1 MSPGCADRAIPAIE
15 RFFEKGPAAMT
26 DPKSTPEATD
36 RKTEQ
41 LDEAM
46 ACLRKYGRQ
55 NAVDTRALETAI
67 EDLRTRIAT
76 RTREPEPAEA

>member
-1 MSPGCADRAIPAIE
+1 
-15 RFFEKGPAAMT
+15 MT
-26 DPKSTPEATD
+26 DPKTAIPAGQ
-36 RKTEQ
+36 TEQ
-41 LDEAM
+41 LDEAI

-76 RTREPEPAEA
+76 RIREPEPAEA

>member
-1 MSPGCADRAIPAIE
+1 
-15 RFFEKGPAAMT
+15 MT
-26 DPKSTPEATD
+26 DPKTAIRAD
-36 RKTEQ
+36 QTEQ
-41 LDEAM
+41 LDEAI

-76 RTREPEPAEA
+76 RTREPEPAEP